1 MQTIQEVLRK
11 LDRKELEGAYFYDY
25 GIKLWEL
32 NPEDTR
38 TIKEIKEKVSE
49 NFQKFVDRLC
59 NMEVKQ
65 PEDGKIRILYA
76 HREIYDTVW
85 SADIAADLVYA
96 DEIMKAED
104 LAKVE
109 HYAYEFTP
117 QEEALGYLVADTKLT
132 QDHLYDVAV
141 SFLNEMS
148 FFGYDQEDM
157 NGKKEELLE
166 SVKEAEEH
174 PEKLVPFSTDDLRK
188 KLGFPK
194 DEKYPK
200 EEEIKDKIIKHI
212 AEYNR
217 YCKKTELKKI
227 RKMLLPEKQKDRPKK
242 LKHAVKLN
250 EKQKSAISGKQT
262 ART

>member
-1 MQTIQEVLRK
+1 MQTIQEILRK

-38 TIKEIKEKVSE
+38 TIKELKEKVSG

-59 NMEVKQ
+59 SMEIKQ

-96 DEIMKAED
+96 DEVINADD
-104 LAKVE
+104 LSKVE

-157 NGKKEELLE
+157 NEKKEELLE

-174 PEKLVPFSTDDLRK
+174 PEKLASFSTDDLRK
-188 KLGFPK
+188 EFGFPK

-212 AEYNR
+212 GEYNK

-227 RKMLLPEKQKDRPKK
+227 RKMLLPEKRKDRPKK

-250 EKQKSAISGKQT
+250 EKQKSTISGKQT